1 MKIATHRL
9 PGQVFM
15 YDLNILPIH
24 LQQGRQLPDTGSLQA
39 FSPPRRAARGREED
53 VLILSFSFNP
63 VDEISAELKQ
73 TWHNHLAHIFYKTS
87 GTVTAALRS
96 LIETLNLTIMERN
109 IKTAQEGIA
118 VTGAVNLAVVH
129 RHSLYVAQSGPT
141 HAFALN
147 HQGLQHYADSSQVDR
162 GLGVSRTANIRYY
175 QDDLGNGAYFFT
187 TDSPP
192 ESWRDSLLFSDHFPS
207 MDQLRRRLLNQ
218 APADLVVGLVQLLPG
233 EGRINLIRP
242 IARSGGGSSES
253 APGPQANVPPE
264 KVEPDPKR
272 PEHEDP
278 RKIEPLPENGGGREI
293 RGHGPEFN
301 AGKERGPVVP
311 TPAPDQNESDNPQTP
326 EVEESH
332 DRVSQESPMSH
343 LRSVPEPD
351 RAQTDER
358 RRSGREAGE
367 VAREKLTVQK
377 VQIEE
382 KGLKGLAAA
391 LGWWR
396 NVRQRM
402 DTFFKDLIARMNP
415 DAAGETPKL
424 SKGTMVFI
432 AIAVP
437 LIVVA
442 ITVGVYLARGR
453 TQQYSYYYNQA
464 QIYAQA
470 AAANDDPA
478 AARQNWAQALTFITE
493 AETFRST
500 DESIILKGQAQD
512 ALDLL
517 DGAIRLDYR
526 PALTGTLYSEINI
539 TRIVSYGADLY
550 MLDEA
555 GGRVIH
561 ASRRSQGYEVDP
573 DFVCAAGI
581 FEGGAVAD
589 LVDMV
594 SLPINNPYQAHVA
607 GIDTAGN
614 LAYCASG
621 MDPVVVP
628 LPIPMGSA
636 GEITAIAY
644 NSGYLYALNPS
655 ANTIRVYLA
664 TNGQFLDTPTEFFE
678 GANMAD
684 IPDLN
689 QITDLAAN
697 GPELYLLRSDGMTVD
712 CTTSGLTDVPVKCEN
727 PVSYVDG
734 RTGLED
740 QPVTMPAADYASVL
754 YTSPPDPS
762 VSILDASSGDIYRFS
777 QRFRLYQRLRPSFG
791 DYEIEDPTA
800 TSFTIGIDRVA
811 FLAFG
816 SQLFF
821 AYVD

>member
-1 MKIATHRL
+1 MKIANQRL
-9 PGQVFM
+9 IGQVLM

-24 LQQGRQLPDTGSLQA
+24 LKQGRQSPDTGGLHA
-39 FSPPRRAARGREED
+39 FSPPRRAARGRDED
-53 VLILSFSFNP
+53 ILILSFSFTP
-63 VDEISAELKQ
+63 ADVITEELKQ
-73 TWHNHLAHIFYKTS
+73 TWHNHLANIFFKTS

-96 LIETLNLTIMERN
+96 LIETLNLTIMELN
-109 IKTAQEGIA
+109 IKTAQDGIA

-129 RHSLYVAQSGPT
+129 RHSIYIAQSGQT
-141 HAFALN
+141 HAFVLN
-147 HQGLQHYADSSQVDR
+147 HQGLQHHTDTSQTDR
-162 GLGVSRTANIRYY
+162 GLGVSRTATIRYY
-175 QDDLGNGAYFFT
+175 QDDLGTGAYFFT

-192 ESWRDSLLFSDHFPS
+192 TSWRDTLLFSDHFPS

-218 APADLVVGLVQLLPG
+218 APSDFSVGLVQLLPG

-242 IARSGGGSSES
+242 VDRSAGSGSTTAQES
-253 APGPQANVPPE
+253 QSGISPE
-264 KVEPDPKR
+264 
-272 PEHEDP
+272 
-278 RKIEPLPENGGGREI
+278 GRE
-293 RGHGPEFN
+293 PETN
-301 AGKERGPVVP
+301 QIEQENIIKPKPQSEERIVKENSDHTKEIKPSQPREPVVP
-311 TPAPDQNESDNPQTP
+311 EEALEQQQNQQKSPVEKKSQTKGPQRT
-326 EVEESH
+326 
-332 DRVSQESPMSH
+332 PMSH

-351 RAQTDER
+351 SAYTKER
-358 RRSGREAGE
+358 VRPDREVGTA
-367 VAREKLTVQK
+367 AREKLNVQK
-377 VQIEE
+377 AQIEE
-382 KGLKGLAAA
+382 RGLKGLAAA
-391 LGWWR
+391 LTWWR
-396 NVRQRM
+396 NTRQRV
-402 DTFFKDLIARMNP
+402 DTFFKDLIARLKP
-415 DAAGETPKL
+415 GETGETPKL
-424 SKGTMVFI
+424 SKGTLVFI
-432 AIAVP
+432 AVAVP

-453 TQQYSYYYNQA
+453 AQQYTYYYNQA

-470 AAANDDPA
+470 AAATDDPS
-478 AARQNWAQALTFITE
+478 AARDNWAQALIFVTE

-500 DESIILKGQAQD
+500 DESVILKEKVQD

-526 PALTGTLYSEINI
+526 PALIGTLYSEINI

-550 MLDEA
+550 LLDEA

-581 FEGGAVAD
+581 FEGGAVGD

-607 GIDTAGN
+607 GIDVAGN

-621 MDPVVVP
+621 MDPIVIP
-628 LPIPMGSA
+628 LPSPVGNT
-636 GEITAIAY
+636 GEIMAIAY

-655 ANTIRVYLA
+655 ANTIRVYLS
-664 TNGQFLDTPTEFFE
+664 TNGQFLDTPTEFFD

-697 GPELYLLRSDGMTVD
+697 GPELYLLRSDGLTVD
-712 CTTSGLTDVPVKCEN
+712 CTTSGLADDPVKCEN

-734 RTGLED
+734 RIGLED
-740 QPVTMPAADYASVL
+740 QPVSMPAANYTSVL

-762 VSILDASSGDIYRFS
+762 VNILDASSGDIYRFS

-791 DYEIEDPTA
+791 EYEVENPVATA
-800 TSFTIGIDRVA
+800 FTIGIDRVA

-816 SQLFF
+816 NQVFF

>member
-1 MKIATHRL
+1 
-9 PGQVFM
+9 M

-24 LQQGRQLPDTGSLQA
+24 LQQGRQLPDTGGLQA
-39 FSPPRRAARGREED
+39 FSPPRRAARGRDED
-53 VLILSFSFNP
+53 ILILSFSFTP
-63 VDEISAELKQ
+63 ADEIPADLKQ
-73 TWHNHLAHIFYKTS
+73 AWHNHLAHTFFKTS
-87 GTVTAALRS
+87 GTVTAALRA

-129 RHSLYVAQSGPT
+129 RHSLYIAQSGPT
-141 HAFALN
+141 HAFVLN
-147 HQGLQHYADSSQVDR
+147 HQGLQHHTDAGQMDR

-175 QDDLGNGAYFFT
+175 QDDLGTGAYFFT

-192 ESWRDSLLFSDHFPS
+192 PSWEDSLLFSENFPS

-218 APADLVVGLVQLLPG
+218 APPDLSVGLVQFLPG

-242 IARSGGGSSES
+242 ITRGAGTSSTPAQESQVNQPQPDQSQSNQPADGSTS
-253 APGPQANVPPE
+253 APAQPEPGFKRESGPQPEGQIEEQRPDHAQEIRPGQAHEQVVPKE
-264 KVEPDPKR
+264 GSEGR
-272 PEHEDP
+272 PHFRPQAAPVNENQD
-278 RKIEPLPENGGGREI
+278 RIEPG
-293 RGHGPEFN
+293 
-301 AGKERGPVVP
+301 
-311 TPAPDQNESDNPQTP
+311 T
-326 EVEESH
+326 
-332 DRVSQESPMSH
+332 PMSH

-351 RAQTDER
+351 PAQSDER
-358 RRSGREAGE
+358 VRPNRETGAA
-367 VAREKLTVQK
+367 AREKLNAQK
-377 VQIEE
+377 AQIEE
-382 KGLKGLAAA
+382 KGLRGLAAA
-391 LGWWR
+391 LSWWR
-396 NVRQRM
+396 NVRQSI
-402 DTFFKDLIARMNP
+402 DTFCKDLISRLNP
-415 DAAGETPKL
+415 GEAGEAPKL
-424 SKGTMVFI
+424 SKGTLIFI
-432 AIAVP
+432 AVAIP
-437 LIVVA
+437 LVVVA
-442 ITVGVYLARGR
+442 ITVGIYLARGR
-453 TQQYSYYYNQA
+453 TQQYTYYYNQA
-464 QIYAQA
+464 EIYAHA
-470 AAANDDPA
+470 AAASDDPS
-478 AARQNWAQALTFITE
+478 AARNNWAQALTFITE

-500 DESIILKGQAQD
+500 DESVILMDQVQN

-526 PALTGTLYSEINI
+526 PALIGTLYSEINI

-550 MLDEA
+550 LLDET

-573 DFVCAAGI
+573 DFVCTAGI
-581 FEGGAVAD
+581 FEGGAVGD

-594 SLPINNPYQAHVA
+594 SLPINNPYQAHIA
-607 GIDTAGN
+607 AIDAAGN

-621 MDPVVVP
+621 MDPVVMP
-628 LPIPMGSA
+628 LPSPTGNA
-636 GEITAIAY
+636 GEIKGIAY
-644 NSGYLYALNPS
+644 NSGYLYVLNPA

-664 TNGQFLDTPTEFFE
+664 TNGQFLDAPTAFFE

-697 GPELYLLRSDGMTVD
+697 GPELYLLRSDGQTVD
-712 CTTSGLTDVPVKCEN
+712 CTTSGLADSPVKCEN

-740 QPVTMPAADYASVL
+740 QPVTMPAADYTSVL

-791 DYEIEDPTA
+791 EYEIENPIATA
-800 TSFTIGIDRVA
+800 FTIGIDRVA

-816 SQLFF
+816 NQIFF

>member
-1 MKIATHRL
+1 
-9 PGQVFM
+9 M

-24 LQQGRQLPDTGSLQA
+24 LQQGRQRPDTGGLQA
-39 FSPPRRAARGREED
+39 FSPPRRAARGRDED
-53 VLILSFSFNP
+53 ILILSLSFEP
-63 VDEISAELKQ
+63 ADEIMTDTRQ
-73 TWHNHLAHIFYKTS
+73 TWLNHLAHTFFKTS

-96 LIETLNLTIMERN
+96 LIDTLNLTIMERN
-109 IKTAQEGIA
+109 IKTAQDGIA
-118 VTGAVNLAVVH
+118 VIGAVNLAVVH
-129 RHSLYVAQSGPT
+129 RHSLYIAQSGPT
-141 HAFALN
+141 HAYVLN
-147 HQGLQHYADSSQVDR
+147 HQGLQHYTDSSHTDR

-175 QDDLGNGAYFFT
+175 QDDLGTGAYLFT

-218 APADLVVGLVQLLPG
+218 APAELNVGLVQLLPG

-242 IARSGGGSSES
+242 ISRGAGTDSV
-253 APGPQANVPPE
+253 QAQEAQPE
-264 KVEPDPKR
+264 TR
-272 PEHEDP
+272 PEN
-278 RKIEPLPENGGGREI
+278 I
-293 RGHGPEFN
+293 
-301 AGKERGPVVP
+301 
-311 TPAPDQNESDNPQTP
+311 APKSD
-326 EVEESH
+326 EAA
-332 DRVSQESPMSH
+332 QESPMDSAPQPEEVVDKEIHDHAREIEPGPSREPVVPEEAPQQQPHHKPQSQVDDQNQARAPQGTPLSH

-351 RAQTDER
+351 PSRAGER
-358 RRSGREAGE
+358 VRTGRETGAA
-367 VAREKLTVQK
+367 AREKLNAQK
-377 VQIEE
+377 EQIEE

-391 LGWWR
+391 LSWWR
-396 NVRQRM
+396 NARQSV
-402 DTFFKDLIARMNP
+402 DTFFKDLIARLNP
-415 DAAGETPKL
+415 GEAGETPRL
-424 SKGTMVFI
+424 SKGTLVFI
-432 AIAVP
+432 AVAVP

-442 ITVGVYLARGR
+442 ITVGVYLARGK

-464 QIYAQA
+464 EIYAQA
-470 AAANDDPA
+470 AAATSDPS
-478 AARQNWAQALTFITE
+478 AARNNWVQALTFVTE
-493 AETFRST
+493 AETFKST
-500 DESIILKGQAQD
+500 DESIILKARVQD

-526 PALTGTLYSEINI
+526 PALIGELYSEINI

-550 MLDEA
+550 LLDEA

-561 ASRRSQGYEVDP
+561 ASRLSQGYEVDP

-581 FEGGAVAD
+581 FEGGAVGD

-607 GIDTAGN
+607 GIDAAGN

-621 MDPVVVP
+621 MDPIVLP
-628 LPIPMGSA
+628 LPSPVGNA

-697 GPELYLLRSDGMTVD
+697 GPELYLLRVDGMTVD
-712 CTTSGLTDVPVKCEN
+712 CTTSGLADDPVKCEN

-734 RTGLED
+734 RIGLEE
-740 QPVTMPAADYASVL
+740 QPVTMPAAEYTSVL

-791 DYEIEDPTA
+791 EYEIENPTA
-800 TSFTIGIDRVA
+800 TAFTIGIDRVA

-816 SQLFF
+816 NQVFF

>member
-1 MKIATHRL
+1 
-9 PGQVFM
+9 M
-15 YDLNILPIH
+15 YDLNILPIN
-24 LQQGRQLPDTGSLQA
+24 LKQGRQLPDMGGLRA
-39 FSPPRRAARGREED
+39 FSPSRRPARGRDED
-53 VLILSFSFNP
+53 ILIISFSFSP
-63 VDEISAELKQ
+63 ADEITADLKQ
-73 TWHNHLAHIFYKTS
+73 TWHNHLAHTFFKTS
-87 GTVTAALRS
+87 GTVTAALRA

-129 RHSLYVAQSGPT
+129 RRSLYIAQSGPC
-141 HAFALN
+141 HAFVLN
-147 HQGLQHYADSSQVDR
+147 HQGLEHHTDSAQMDR
-162 GLGVSRTANIRYY
+162 GLGVSRTATIRYY
-175 QDDLGNGAYFFT
+175 QDDLGTGAYFFT

-192 ESWRDSLLFSDHFPS
+192 ASWHDSLVFSDNFPS

-218 APADLVVGLVQLLPG
+218 APPDFNVGLVQFLPG

-242 IARSGGGSSES
+242 ITRGADTGSVS
-253 APGPQANVPPE
+253 AE
-264 KVEPDPKR
+264 
-272 PEHEDP
+272 
-278 RKIEPLPENGGGREI
+278 EPLPSPTQSVQQPDDLTPEPDQLEEILTMEPELKPEEGTARESL
-293 RGHGPEFN
+293 GHVEEVKPSRGPEPVTP
-301 AGKERGPVVP
+301 KEAPEQRPHIRQQVTADP
-311 TPAPDQNESDNPQTP
+311 ENQASPAQGT
-326 EVEESH
+326 
-332 DRVSQESPMSH
+332 PMSH

-351 RAQTDER
+351 LDQTGER
-358 RRSGREAGE
+358 GRTKRETGV
-367 VAREKLTVQK
+367 VAREKLTAQK
-377 VQIEE
+377 AQIEE

-396 NVRQRM
+396 NTRQSV
-402 DTFFKDLIARMNP
+402 DTFFKDLISRLRP
-415 DAAGETPKL
+415 GEAGETPKL
-424 SKGTMVFI
+424 SKGTLIFI
-432 AIAVP
+432 AVAVP
-437 LIVVA
+437 LVVVA

-453 TQQYSYYYNQA
+453 TQQYTYYYNQA
-464 QIYAQA
+464 QIFAQA
-470 AAANDDPA
+470 AAATDDPA
-478 AARQNWAQALTFITE
+478 AARTNWEQALTFITE

-500 DESIILKGQAQD
+500 DESIILKSQVQD
-512 ALDLL
+512 ALDFL

-526 PALTGTLYSEINI
+526 PALIGALSSEIDI

-550 MLDEA
+550 LLDEA

-607 GIDTAGN
+607 AIDALGN

-621 MDPVVVP
+621 MDPVVIP
-628 LPIPMGSA
+628 LPSPAGTA
-636 GEITAIAY
+636 GEIKAIAY
-644 NSGYLYALNPS
+644 NSGYLYALNPT
-655 ANTIRVYLA
+655 ANTIRVYMA
-664 TNGQFLDTPTEFFE
+664 TNGQFLDAPTEFFD

-689 QITDLAAN
+689 QITDMAAN
-697 GPELYLLRSDGMTVD
+697 GPELYLLRSDGLTVD
-712 CTTSGLTDVPVKCEN
+712 CTTSGLADSPVKCEN

-734 RTGLED
+734 RPGLED
-740 QPVTMPAADYASVL
+740 QPMTMPVADYTSVL

-791 DYEIEDPTA
+791 EYEIENPSATA
-800 TSFTIGIDRVA
+800 FTIGIDRVA

-816 SQLFF
+816 HQVFF